1 MIKKYFKSVILF
13 AAVIVLIIFIQKKD
27 DDNWIDTVSYQGET
41 YVCLTYNPDLFAY
54 HFRGGDGYVYVE
66 DAVHPVPHETWH
78 VVCFDGDVFV
88 LEREVKQ
95 AKKYYADDD
104 NYEWYFVLDG
114 EETETE
120 FLISVTEEEREYIYD
135 MDNMEKQMTLLF
147 EEIEKMGSLRKTSKD
162 GFISAVTGLAYFDGA
177 WYWRTERIDINQTG
191 DPEYIIPLP
200 ESLNQKLREKA
211 G

>member
-1 MIKKYFKSVILF
+1 MKKRLKSAVFI
-13 AAVIVLIIFIQKKD
+13 AAVLFLVCFIQKREEEK
-27 DDNWIDTVSYQGET
+27 WIDTVSYQGET
-41 YVCLTYNPDLFAY
+41 YVCLTYNLDLFAY
-54 HFRGGDGYVYVE
+54 YFQGGEDYVYVAE
-66 DAVHPVPHETWH
+66 VVHPVPHETWDI
-78 VVCFDGDVFV
+78 VCLEGDVFV

-120 FLISVTEEEREYIYD
+120 FLISVTEEERAYIYD
-135 MDNMEKQMTLLF
+135 MDDMEKRMTLLF
-147 EEIEKMGSLRKTSKD
+147 DDIEKMGSLKKISKD
-162 GFISAVTGLAYFDGA
+162 GAVSAVTGLAYFDGA
-177 WYWRTERIDINQTG
+177 WYWRTERIDINQAG